1 LSAVGAAQDIAS
13 RNQPAFDV
21 DRFERIAD
29 LPIISPWVANP
40 SLHLGIRTMNTMRAV
55 WISSFGGPEV
65 LEIRQVDRPA
75 INNEQVLV
83 RVRASSL
90 NRADLLQRQGKYP
103 PPPGFPAEIPGIEFA
118 GEIAEIG
125 SSVRQW
131 KQGQRVF
138 GLIGGGAHAEYLATS
153 EPLLAEI
160 PSNLSFEQAAAIPE
174 VFITAHDALWTQAA
188 LRPGETVLIHAVGSG
203 VGLAAVQLC
212 RAIQAVP
219 YGTSRTADKI
229 EQSKLLGL
237 EAGAVVRENFDAL
250 DAAAQKWTGGKGINV
265 VLDLVGGPYVKA
277 SQKLMS
283 NKGRIV
289 LVGTIAG
296 GSYELDAR
304 YMLSKRLKVWG
315 TVLRARSLE
324 EKIEVTKKF
333 AAEIVPLLASGVLRP
348 NVDSTFKLDE
358 ISKAHQRL
366 ESNETLGKVVIT
378 L

>member
-1 LSAVGAAQDIAS
+1 MS
-13 RNQPAFDV
+13 
-21 DRFERIAD
+21 
-29 LPIISPWVANP
+29 
-40 SLHLGIRTMNTMRAV
+40 TMRAV

-125 SSVRQW
+125 SSVRLW
-131 KQGQRVF
+131 KPGQRVF

-153 EPLLAEI
+153 EYLLTEI

-174 VFITAHDALWTQAA
+174 VFITAHDALWTQAG

-229 EQSKLLGL
+229 EQSKPLGL

-250 DAAAQKWTGGKGINV
+250 EKAAQKWTGGKGINV
-265 VLDLVGGPYVKA
+265 VLDLVGGAYVKA
-277 SQKLMS
+277 SQKLMAG
-283 NKGRIV
+283 KGRIV
-289 LVGTIAG
+289 LVGTVAG

-324 EKIEVTKKF
+324 EKIEVTRRF
-333 AAEIVPLLASGVLRP
+333 TSEVVPLLANGVFRP
-348 NVDSTFKLDE
+348 NIDSAFKLDE
-358 ISKAHQRL
+358 ISQAHHRL

-378 L
+378 F